1 MVTITIEYEGDLH
14 CRAVHGPSG
23 TVLRTDAPADNHGKA
38 ESFSPTDL
46 VATALG
52 SCILSVMGIKAA
64 AMEVDMSGATASIDK
79 EMVNVPSRMI
89 HKLSVHIHVP
99 HKLSDQDAKIL
110 EAAAYT
116 CPVHKALQGVEMPIR
131 FSWG

>member
-1 MVTITIEYEGDLH
+1 VVTITIEYEGDLH

-23 TVLRTDAPADNHGKA
+23 TVLKTDAPADNHGKA

-64 AMEVDMSGATASIDK
+64 AMELDISGATATIDK

-89 HKLSVHIHVP
+89 HKLAVHIHVP
-99 HKLSDQDAKIL
+99 HKFGDRDVKIL
-110 EAAAYT
+110 EAAAYS
-116 CPVHKALQGVEMPIR
+116 CPVHKALHGVEMPIR

>member
-64 AMEVDMSGATASIDK
+64 AMDVDISGATALIDK

-89 HKLSVHIHVP
+89 HKLSVHIHIP
-99 HKLSDQDAKIL
+99 NKLADRDEKIL